1 MSDLSKVYRYW
12 LARRLFMLI
21 PAWTGAGLL
30 ATHQLFQMVNQYSM
44 LWIHFACLCLS
55 LFLFSLTT
63 WLIAR
68 CFSCYFSHQKV
79 NLAQRKRARRELAP
93 AGLMGMVCFAVL
105 PALSLLPATF
115 QDISTSLP
123 NQLLEVSRLL
133 KKPVEPLPEKE
144 IESTPSIEVASR
156 SGRMKARPAPPV
168 PVDIPMRTKSIP
180 SETLAIE
187 TQPAYIYDFQEEEE
201 KADPWSFSDAPNLS
215 RLGVP
220 DKLKPFEWMLPQ
232 IQAEFFILERTT
244 GSITDKEQITQSLE
258 DDLSM
263 ESAGL
268 RINFDLPVN
277 RDNSVIF
284 LYRPIG
290 FSANQ
295 TLSENSDNDLD
306 SFLLWQRLGVL
317 FSHRLLGYTSESK
330 FDLALTAGIVGDSLL
345 TSASGDVISELIR
358 FSPYLGVELG
368 LWQHGPAG
376 ILLNINQSFPT
387 NASGA
392 SARITEISALLRIDF
407 TQKFSLQLGFIG
419 IYGQFRAH
427 SGKMTRSGSREEME
441 VILQGPTFGLDFR
454 F

>member
-1 MSDLSKVYRYW
+1 MADLSKVYRYW

-30 ATHQLFQMVNQYSM
+30 AIHQLIQMVDQYSM
-44 LWIHFACLCLS
+44 LWIHFACLCLA

-68 CFSCYFSHQKV
+68 CFSCYFSYPKV

-105 PALSLLPATF
+105 PALSLLPTTF

-123 NQLLEVSRLL
+123 NQLLEVSRLF
-133 KKPVEPLPEKE
+133 KKPSETAPEEK
-144 IESTPSIEVASR
+144 IKSSPPVEVASR
-156 SGRMKARPAPPV
+156 SGRMKAHPAPPV
-168 PVDIPMRTKSIP
+168 PVDIPIKAESLP
-180 SETLAIE
+180 VKTLAIE
-187 TQPAYIYDFQEEEE
+187 TQPAYIYDFQEEEK
-201 KADPWSFSDAPNLS
+201 KADPWTFSDAPNLS

-220 DKLKPFEWMLPQ
+220 DKFKPFEWMLPQ
-232 IQAEFFILERTT
+232 IQAEFFLLERTT
-244 GSITDKEQITQSLE
+244 GTITNKEKVTQSLE
-258 DDLSM
+258 GDLSM

-277 RDNSVIF
+277 RDNSLFF
-284 LYRPIG
+284 LYRPVG
-290 FSANQ
+290 FSASQ
-295 TLSENSDNDLD
+295 TLSEGSDNDLD
-306 SFLLWQRLGVL
+306 SFLLWQRFGVL

-330 FDLALTAGIVGDSLL
+330 FDLALTGGIVGDSLL
-345 TSASGDVISELIR
+345 TSASGDVVSELIR
-358 FSPYLGVELG
+358 FSPYLGIELG

-376 ILLNINQSFPT
+376 ILLNISQSFPT

-392 SARITEISALLRIDF
+392 SARVTEISALLRIDF
-407 TQKFSLQLGFIG
+407 TQRFSLQFGFIG
-419 IYGQFRAH
+419 IYGQFRAY
-427 SGKMTRSGSREEME
+427 SGKITQSGSREEME